1 MIKNFAVKKGD
12 QLSFTITFTS
22 SLPVSS
28 VEWGV
33 KKEYTDEV
41 YTILKTLDNGIT
53 KLSDYN
59 YQFTL
64 SSADTAKLDYFNY
77 PYDIRVSVGTTVKT
91 PLSGKLF
98 IKETVFEA
106 VNG

>member
-1 MIKNFAVKKGD
+1 MVKNFLVKKGD

-22 SLPVSS
+22 SLPIANI
-28 VEWGV
+28 EWGI
-33 KKEYTDEV
+33 KKAYTDEV
-41 YTILKTLDNGIT
+41 YTILKTLNNGIS
-53 KLSDYN
+53 KVSDYV

-64 SSADTAKLDYFNY
+64 TPAETTSLDYYNY
-77 PYDIRVSVGTTVKT
+77 PYDIRITVGNTVKT

-98 IKETVFEA
+98 IKETVFEV

>member
-1 MIKNFAVKKGD
+1 MIKNFNVKKGD
-12 QLSFTITFTS
+12 QLNFTITFTS
-22 SLPVSS
+22 SLSITN

-41 YTILKTLDNGIT
+41 YTILKTLGNGIT
-53 KLSDYN
+53 KLSDYV

-77 PYDIRVSVGTTVKT
+77 PYDIRVSIGSTVKT

-98 IKETVFEA
+98 IKETVFEV

>member
-1 MIKNFAVKKGD
+1 MVKNFVVKKGD

-22 SLPVSS
+22 ALPITS

-41 YTILKTLDNGIT
+41 YTILKTLNNGIS
-53 KLSDYN
+53 KISDN
-59 YQFTL
+59 KYQFTL
-64 SSADTAKLDYFNY
+64 SNADTNALNYYNY
-77 PYDIRVSVGTTVKT
+77 PYDIRVIASGISKTV
-91 PLSGKLF
+91 LSGKIF

>member
-1 MIKNFAVKKGD
+1 MIKNFIVKKGD

-22 SLPVSS
+22 SVAITNL
-28 VEWGV
+28 EWGI
-33 KKEYTDEV
+33 KKEYTDDV
-41 YTILKTLDNGIT
+41 YTILKTLGHGISKINNYT
-53 KLSDYN
+53 

-64 SSADTAKLDYFNY
+64 SSADTAKLEYFNY
-77 PYDIRVSVGTTVKT
+77 PYDIRVSVGSTVKT

-98 IKETVFEA
+98 IKETVFED